1 MAPEGVVRY
10 RRGSGRTTCLMPTS
24 TPPVARRR
32 WTTESVDPGLR
43 HLRLRSLQ
51 GLSALVSLSFSLS
64 TVTSSAVG
72 VEGRFNHV
80 VYPTI
85 AALTALLGL
94 ATLVRPRAL
103 ERLSAAAFWLFA
115 VYYAA
120 QFAVTLAVADPRGDL
135 LSRLFPFV
143 TGVPLLLLLAFLLFE
158 RSRAVRRAS
167 AVCAVIAAES
177 VACVLLG
184 PARALPARDRGELLN
199 LVLLIYPAY
208 VATLSLIA
216 RAAERAADHAYAAR
230 VMRGLALTDEL
241 TGVANRRAVLAALDR
256 EARDGG
262 AALAVVM
269 FDIDHFKSINDT
281 FGHQAGD
288 QVLRTVADA
297 ARSVLR
303 EGDTLMRYGGE
314 EFLAVLPGAGSE
326 DLHEL
331 GERIRR
337 EVEGRVI
344 RDQHHQIRVT
354 VSLGAVGFPSN
365 DVADIDDLIRQAD
378 AAMYLA
384 KSSGRNQLTF
394 AA

>member
-1 MAPEGVVRY
+1 MALGGALRY

-32 WTTESVDPGLR
+32 WTPESVDPGLR

-120 QFAVTLAVADPRGDL
+120 QFAVTLSVADPRGDL

-158 RSRAVRRAS
+158 RSRAARRAS

-216 RAAERAADHAYAAR
+216 RAAERAADHANAAR

-241 TGVANRRAVLAALDR
+241 TGVANRRAVLATLDR

-269 FDIDHFKSINDT
+269 FDIDHFKSINDRH
-281 FGHQAGD
+281 GHATGD
-288 QVLRTVADA
+288 AVLRGVAAVATATVREAD
-297 ARSVLR
+297 RVGR
-303 EGDTLMRYGGE
+303 VGGE
-314 EFLAVLPGAGSE
+314 EFLVVLRGADE
-326 DLHEL
+326 AEAARVA
-331 GERIRR
+331 ERLR
-337 EVEGRVI
+337 EGVAAMRVEGAPE
-344 RDQHHQIRVT
+344 VT
-354 VSLGAVGFPSN
+354 ASFG
-365 DVADIDDLIRQAD
+365 VACLREGEGTEALVRRAD
-378 AAMYLA
+378 AALYAA
-384 KSSGRNQLTF
+384 KSDGRN
-394 AA
+394 AVRVSE

>member
-1 MAPEGVVRY
+1 
-10 RRGSGRTTCLMPTS
+10 MPTS

-64 TVTSSAVG
+64 TVTSTAVG

-120 QFAVTLAVADPRGDL
+120 QFAVTLSVADPRGDL

-158 RSRAVRRAS
+158 RSRAARRAS

-184 PARALPARDRGELLN
+184 PACALSRDRGELLN

-241 TGVANRRAVLAALDR
+241 TGVANRRAVLAALAR

-262 AALAVVM
+262 AALAVVT
-269 FDIDHFKSINDT
+269 FDIDHFKSINDRH
-281 FGHQAGD
+281 GHATGD
-288 QVLRTVADA
+288 AVLRGVAAVATATVRGSD
-297 ARSVLR
+297 RVGR
-303 EGDTLMRYGGE
+303 VGGE
-314 EFLAVLPGAGSE
+314 EFLVLLRGADEAEATRVAERLREGVAAMRVDGAPAVTASFGVARLRE
-326 DLHEL
+326 
-331 GERIRR
+331 GEGTESLLRR
-337 EVEGRVI
+337 
-344 RDQHHQIRVT
+344 
-354 VSLGAVGFPSN
+354 
-365 DVADIDDLIRQAD
+365 AD
-378 AAMYLA
+378 AALYAA
-384 KSSGRNQLTF
+384 KSSGRNAVSVSEGALTT
-394 AA
+394 AP

>member
-1 MAPEGVVRY
+1 
-10 RRGSGRTTCLMPTS
+10 MPTS

-64 TVTSSAVG
+64 TVTSTAQG

-158 RSRAVRRAS
+158 RSRAARRAS

-241 TGVANRRAVLAALDR
+241 TGVANRRAVLATLDR
-256 EARDGG
+256 EARDAG

-269 FDIDHFKSINDT
+269 FDIDHFKSINDRH
-281 FGHQAGD
+281 GHATGD
-288 QVLRTVADA
+288 AVLRGVAAVATA
-297 ARSVLR
+297 AVRGSDRVGR
-303 EGDTLMRYGGE
+303 VGGE
-314 EFLAVLPGAGSE
+314 EFLVVLRGADE
-326 DLHEL
+326 DEASRVA
-331 GERIRR
+331 ERLREGVAAMRVEGAPPVTASFGVACRR
-337 EVEGRVI
+337 EGE
-344 RDQHHQIRVT
+344 VT
-354 VSLGAVGFPSN
+354 EALV
-365 DVADIDDLIRQAD
+365 RRAD
-378 AAMYLA
+378 AALYAA
-384 KSSGRNQLTF
+384 KSGGRNTVRVSG
-394 AA
+394 